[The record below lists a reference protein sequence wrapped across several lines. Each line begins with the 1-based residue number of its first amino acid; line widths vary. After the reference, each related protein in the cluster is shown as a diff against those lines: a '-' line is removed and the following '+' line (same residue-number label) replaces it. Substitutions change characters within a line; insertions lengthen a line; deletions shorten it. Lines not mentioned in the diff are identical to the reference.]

1 MTLLRQDWTKA
12 HKPMGA
18 LTETV
23 NVIVGIVASLGGISL
38 IKFLFFMRPERRKA
52 QAEAGLKEVE
62 KEERELGVMK
72 KLVESLQQRIEQQ
85 DQKIKE
91 LNGRMD
97 KLYVQLHEQ
106 ERENNALI
114 RENNELRLA
123 LKEAEHNVC
132 VRPDDECFKGRLP
145 KRTYCRLKMLAN
157 GDYDAFYNEG
167 DTEEATDNQRKEN
180 NEDSGILEK
189 SDKG

>member
-1 MTLLRQDWTKA
+1 MAT
-12 HKPMGA
+12 
-18 LTETV
+18 LTETE
-23 NVIVGIVASLGGISL
+23 NVIIGIVASLGGKSL
-38 IKFLFFMRPERRKA
+38 NKFLIFMRPERRKA

-145 KRTYCRLKMLAN
+145 KRTYCRLKKLAN
-157 GDYDAFYNEG
+157 GDYDAFYKEG
-167 DTEEATDNQRKEN
+167 DTEEATDSQRERN
-180 NEDSGILEK
+180 NEDNGILEK
-189 SDKG
+189 PNKG

>member
-12 HKPMGA
+12 HKPMGT

-167 DTEEATDNQRKEN
+167 DTEEATDNQRKGN

-189 SDKG
+189 PDKG

>member
-12 HKPMGA
+12 HKPMGT

-62 KEERELGVMK
+62 KEERELGIMK

-167 DTEEATDNQRKEN
+167 DTEEATDNQRKGN

-189 SDKG
+189 PDKG

>member
-1 MTLLRQDWTKA
+1 
-12 HKPMGA
+12 MGT

-114 RENNELRLA
+114 SENNELRLA

-145 KRTYCRLKMLAN
+145 KRTYCRLKKLAN
-157 GDYDAFYNEG
+157 GDYDAFYKEG
-167 DTEEATDNQRKEN
+167 DTEEATDSQRERN
-180 NEDSGILEK
+180 NEDNGILEK
-189 SDKG
+189 PNKG